1 MSSSNVPDLVD
12 RALELSKADA
22 TMVVAEESSTANLRW
37 ASNTL
42 TTNGIALSRSVTII
56 AMVNGK
62 EGMATGVL
70 ARSNPDPAAL
80 AELVAAAES
89 AARGGEPAEDEMPLI
104 GPGDAPS
111 CPDWSAPPE
120 ATSIEVFAGLAT
132 GLGEAFAAA
141 RGADRQLFGF
151 AEHTVDTTYY
161 GSSTGVR
168 LRHVQPTGRLE
179 VNAKSTDYKRSAWAG
194 AATRDFS
201 DVDFAAI
208 DAGLTARLGW
218 AERHIDLPAG
228 RYETLLPPT
237 AVADLMINAYWSAA
251 GRDSIEG
258 RTVYS
263 APGGKTRLGERLS
276 KTPITMT
283 SDPGAPG
290 LQCCPFTLTASSG
303 STASVFDNG
312 MAVPAVDWIR
322 GGVLHNLAHTRW
334 TAQHYGAPGATP
346 GADNLIVSVPDPAG
360 SLQDLIARTDRG
372 LLLTCLWYIREVD
385 PQTLLLT
392 GLTRDGVYL
401 VEKGEVVGAVN
412 NFRFNESPVGLLDRL
427 MEVGTTERT
436 LPREWGDWF
445 TRAAMP
451 PVRVDGFNMS
461 SVSEAQ

>member
-1 MSSSNVPDLVD
+1 
-12 RALELSKADA
+12 
-22 TMVVAEESSTANLRW
+22 MVVAEESSSANLRW

-42 TTNGIALSRSVTII
+42 TTNGVSLSRSVTVI
-56 AMVNGK
+56 AMVNGR

-70 ARSNPDPAAL
+70 SQSNPDRAAL
-80 AELVAAAES
+80 AELVAAAEA

-104 GPGDAPS
+104 GPADAPA
-111 CPDWSAPPE
+111 CADWSAGTE

-141 RGADRQLFGF
+141 RAADRLLFGF
-151 AEHTVDTTYY
+151 AEHSVDTTYY

-179 VNAKSTDYKRSAWAG
+179 VNAKSLDYKRSAWAG

-201 DVDFAAI
+201 DVDFASI
-208 DAGLTARLGW
+208 DAGLTERLGW
-218 AERHIDLPAG
+218 AQRTIDLPAG
-228 RYETLLPPT
+228 RYETVLPAT

-251 GRDSIEG
+251 GRDSAEG

-263 APGGKTRLGERLS
+263 APGGKTRVGERLS
-276 KTPITMT
+276 AQPLTLR
-283 SDPGAPG
+283 SDPHAAG
-290 LQCCPFTLTASSG
+290 LECCPFTLTASSG

-312 MAVPAVDWIR
+312 MAVPGVDWIR
-322 GGVLHNLAHTRW
+322 DGVLTNLQHTRW
-334 TAQHYGAPGATP
+334 TAREYGAPGATP
-346 GADNLIVSVPDPAG
+346 GADNLIMSVPDPTG
-360 SLQDLIARTDRG
+360 SLLDLVARTERG

-401 VEKGEVVGAVN
+401 VENGEVVGAVN
-412 NFRFNESPVGLLDRL
+412 NFRFNETPIGLLDRL
-427 MEVGTTERT
+427 VEVGATET
-436 LPREWGDWF
+436 CLPREWGDWF